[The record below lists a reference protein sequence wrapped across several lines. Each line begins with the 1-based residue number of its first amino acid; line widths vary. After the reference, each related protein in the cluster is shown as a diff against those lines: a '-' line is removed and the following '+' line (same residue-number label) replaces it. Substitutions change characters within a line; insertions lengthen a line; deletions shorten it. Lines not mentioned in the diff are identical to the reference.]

1 MTISNY
7 YVREYL
13 HLYREYRN
21 ALNLS
26 DLFLLYGKIKY
37 ILASCVEILLLTFNY
52 TGLLMIGSLSFP
64 AVLAKSSVNF
74 IIRLASDYYSCK

>member
-37 ILASCVEILLLTFNY
+37 TLGEILLLTFNY